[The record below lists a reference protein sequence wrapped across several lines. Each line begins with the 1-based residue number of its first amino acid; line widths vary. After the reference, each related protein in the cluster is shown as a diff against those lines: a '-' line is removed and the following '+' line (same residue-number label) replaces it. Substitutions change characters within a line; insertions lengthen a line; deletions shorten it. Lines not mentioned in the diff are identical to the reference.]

1 MIVVSDTSAI
11 INLAAVEQLD
21 LLRQLYG
28 KIAIP
33 QAVYHEIA
41 VVGAGQPGATEV
53 QTLEWIET
61 KQVANDALAT
71 ALQMELDVGEA
82 EAIALAVELK
92 ADLLLLDERR
102 GRVVASRLG
111 LKFIG
116 LLGVL
121 IEAKDR
127 EFIPAI
133 KPILDDLITKA
144 GFWISDRLYA
154 RVLQTAGESGNPR
167 PQRDHAVDG
176 GD

>member
-1 MIVVSDTSAI
+1 VIVVSDTSAI
-11 INLAAVEQLD
+11 INLAAVGQLD

-41 VVGAGQPGATEV
+41 VVGAGQPGATEA

-61 KQVANDALAT
+61 REVTNDALVT
-71 ALQMELDVGEA
+71 ALQVELDVGEA

-92 ADLLLLDERR
+92 ADILLLDERC
-102 GRVVASRLG
+102 GRAVASRLG
-111 LKFIG
+111 LRCIG
-116 LLGVL
+116 LLSVL

-127 EFIPAI
+127 GLIPAM
-133 KPILDDLITKA
+133 KPILNNLIAKA

-154 RVLQTAGESGNPR
+154 RVLQAARE
-167 PQRDHAVDG
+167 
-176 GD
+176 